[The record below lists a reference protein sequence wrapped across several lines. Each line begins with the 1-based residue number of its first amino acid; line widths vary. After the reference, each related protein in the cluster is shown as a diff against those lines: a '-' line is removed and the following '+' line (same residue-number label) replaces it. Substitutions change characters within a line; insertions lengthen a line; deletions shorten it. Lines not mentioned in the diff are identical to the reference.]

1 MEGFV
6 LYFHTKIQISLCS
19 KENSEPQK
27 LKFEEPSI
35 LRFYF
40 KALLTPQLN
49 SSKIIVKKCSSDVK

>member
-6 LYFHTKIQISLCS
+6 LYFHTKIQISLFS

-40 KALLTPQLN
+40 KALLTTSIKFVKNN
-49 SSKIIVKKCSSDVK
+49 SKKM